1 MTVKRRRSV
10 IILILCPNRGLH
22 NNTLLYLLF
31 FLPSCD
37 LVTVNAAAAAAAE
50 VSLLSFPRVS
60 TDEQLRTNPTTG
72 LFKRI

>member
-1 MTVKRRRSV
+1 MTVKQRRSV

-37 LVTVNAAAAAAAE
+37 LVTVNAAAAAE